1 MNDGTIARPRVFL
14 SSVMEGYAALR
25 DAAAEGVRR
34 SGCEVVRAENFP
46 AATASARTACLD
58 GVRSADALVLLLG
71 ERYGYVAP
79 SGRSVTEEEYDEA
92 RRTHKRI
99 FVFLEESATRE
110 PRQEEFIRRVQ
121 DYVGGHWRK
130 TFRDVASLTA
140 LVEQA
145 VAEAD
150 MTGSES
156 GAAANRLD
164 AALGRRPEQT
174 QGIVWVHA
182 VWATVR
188 DEEVVD
194 PLLLGQGVFQ
204 QTLQRLAHESNPP
217 LFSYE
222 QAKRKNATTSRLR
235 IEQGDRDGWR
245 EGRDLAELELDAD
258 GTLSIALNVSGTE
271 PEGGLGDTHFG
282 MYFLDPDGFR
292 RQLARAFAF
301 AASWWEHH
309 DPYRRHDP
317 LEYVLALHDVEAR
330 YFSKPTR
337 SASGGITVPP
347 HCPTNPL
354 LVFDR
359 PRTIARGDLGNP
371 SAEIDR
377 AGQMVD
383 RRFQEWKSRW

>member
-1 MNDGTIARPRVFL
+1 MNDGTIARARVFL
-14 SSVMEGYAALR
+14 SSVMEGYATFR

-34 SGCEVVRAENFP
+34 SGCDVVRAENFP

-71 ERYGYVAP
+71 QRYGYVAP

-110 PRQEEFIRRVQ
+110 PRQEELVRRVQ

-130 TFRDVASLTA
+130 TFRDEASLTA

-145 VAEAD
+145 IAEAD
-150 MTGSES
+150 MTGIES
-156 GAAANRLD
+156 NAAAHRLD
-164 AALGRRPEQT
+164 AALGRRPERT

-182 VWATVR
+182 AWATVR

-194 PLLLGQGVFQ
+194 PLSLGQSVFQ

-217 LFSYE
+217 LFRYE
-222 QAKRKNATTSRLR
+222 EAKRKNIMASRLR
-235 IEQGDRDGWR
+235 IEQGDRDTWR
-245 EGRDLAELELDAD
+245 ESRDLVVLELDAD

-271 PEGGLGDTHFG
+271 PEGELQDTHFG
-282 MYFLDPDGFR
+282 MYFLDPDVFR
-292 RQLARAFAF
+292 QQLARASAF

-309 DPYRRHDP
+309 DTYRRHDP

-337 SASGGITVPP
+337 SASGGITVPAN
-347 HCPTNPL
+347 CPTNPL

-377 AGQMVD
+377 ACQMVG
-383 RRFQEWKSRW
+383 RRFQEWKNRW